1 MSNDP
6 RDLDGEKLRK
16 ALFLLGRNEALRL
29 ELMDWLKR
37 AETRFDASVA
47 VRDDITGPIVDAINT
62 SDDLYEKT
70 LENGTR
76 FKFLFR
82 TKIARDF
89 ILADREHP
97 THVWEPQTTRLLA
110 YLAGHTDG
118 DILIGGAYFG
128 DHAMSLARQIADAGR
143 QVHCFEPDTAQS
155 AMLEGNVELNGLDN
169 VRIHRLGLWRES
181 KQRLRL
187 TGFDSFA
194 NAVVADSTE
203 EGFDTVTID
212 DHFNELQRHCGLL
225 MLDIEGGEIDA
236 LQGSAAVLAKDK
248 PAIVFEVHRD
258 YVDWT
263 NGLQNTPIC
272 SLLIAAGYD
281 VYALRDFHTNQEM
294 GDRRIELIP
303 AASVYLEGP
312 PHGFNMLAV
321 PSAALLDD
329 PVFRIVENVSPKLLK
344 HRRAD
349 LHHPLDGLPE

>member
-6 RDLDGEKLRK
+6 RDLDGEKLRN
-16 ALFLLGRNEALRL
+16 ALFLLGRNKALRL
-29 ELMDWLKR
+29 ELMDWLKQ
-37 AETRFDASVA
+37 AESKFDTSVA

-62 SDDLYEKT
+62 DDDVYEKT
-70 LENGTR
+70 LENGTKFR
-76 FKFLFR
+76 FLFR

-89 ILADREHP
+89 ILAEREHP

-110 YLAGHTDG
+110 HLAGHTDG
-118 DILIGGAYFG
+118 DVLIGGAYFG
-128 DHAMSLARQIADAGR
+128 DHAMSLARQVAPAGR
-143 QVHCFEPDTAQS
+143 MVHCFEPDTAQS
-155 AMLEGNVELNGLDN
+155 GMLEGNVALNGLSN
-169 VRIHRLGLWRES
+169 VTIHRLGLWRES

-194 NAVVADSTE
+194 NAVVADSGE

-212 DHFNELQRHCGLL
+212 DYFDEQGRSCGLL

-236 LQGSAAVLAKDK
+236 LTGAAKVLAKDK

-263 NGLQNTPIC
+263 NGLLNTPIC
-272 SLLIAAGYD
+272 ALLVAAGYA
-281 VYALRDFHTNQEM
+281 VFALREFHTNQEM

-312 PHGFNMLAV
+312 PHGFNMVAI
-321 PSAALLDD
+321 PSPSLLDD
-329 PVFRIVENVSPKLLK
+329 PVFRIVEGVSPKLLK